1 MTSIRWAVD
10 DKKARRE
17 RIAIAAMQG
26 MLAAESGDTHD
37 AFEDMAM
44 YAVNM
49 ADALIAKLDE
59 QDGDE

>member
-17 RIAIAAMQG
+17 RIATAVMPTLVQMLSSAPNEVIARQ
-26 MLAAESGDTHD
+26 
-37 AFEDMAM
+37 
-44 YAVNM
+44 AVGL

-59 QDGDE
+59 QSSDE